1 MIVIRYMM
9 EDETEDQYQTALDLA
24 DFPAS
29 FSVLLNDDVSCDWIE
44 FCKLP
49 DGISCSQVPLSQRPP
64 FTIFANPQNWNGI

>member
-44 FCKLP
+44 F
-49 DGISCSQVPLSQRPP
+49 
-64 FTIFANPQNWNGI
+64 